1 MTLGVQLW
9 QNIVTHMEQIVM
21 ADVTASSVAWK
32 TTKNNAATLSLK
44 TTWKPT
50 FE

>member
-1 MTLGVQLW
+1 ML
-9 QNIVTHMEQIVM
+9 N
-21 ADVTASSVAWK
+21 ADWLLAEVALFTTSVAWK

-50 FE
+50 FEWEQDTLF